1 MTKDEALKMAIDDA
15 ITKFIN
21 DILDDN
27 DSDSTWQSYA
37 VQSAEM
43 IRNRVK
49 NACKE
54 ALPQFKHPED
64 VKMYKAN
71 IKACKQLLDYYGG

>member
-1 MTKDEALKMAIDDA
+1 MKIEFDV
-15 ITKFIN
+15 
-21 DILDDN
+21 DDN
-27 DSDSTWQSYA
+27 SMLLDIMGGVFIALLRQELKSS
-37 VQSAEM
+37 
-43 IRNRVK
+43 
-49 NACKE
+49 KE

>member
-1 MTKDEALKMAIDDA
+1 MKIEFDV
-15 ITKFIN
+15 
-21 DILDDN
+21 DDN
-27 DSDSTWQSYA
+27 SIMLDIMGGVFIALLRQELKSS
-37 VQSAEM
+37 
-43 IRNRVK
+43 
-49 NACKE
+49 KE